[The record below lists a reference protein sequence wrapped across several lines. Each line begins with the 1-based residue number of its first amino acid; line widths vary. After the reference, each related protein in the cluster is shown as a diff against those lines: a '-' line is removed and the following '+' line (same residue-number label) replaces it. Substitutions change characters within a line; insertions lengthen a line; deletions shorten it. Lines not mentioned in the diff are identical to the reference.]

1 MIDFSKLQVL
11 IGRHPNALLTVARFV
26 ALPIKGV
33 IIGIVRAKRRHL
45 DTPPLTR
52 LLLGLGGTNSSGQGT
67 NGAQTQIN
75 P

>member
-45 DTPPLTR
+45 DIPR
-52 LLLGLGGTNSSGQGT
+52 
-67 NGAQTQIN
+67 
-75 P
+75 